1 VKEKSLIIKQKIGKN
16 RKLKIFQNKP
26 NMFHKKEC
34 FLQKLMDFSQK
45 NKKKN
50 LIPKFM
56 AKVIKFPTK
65 KSR

>member
-1 VKEKSLIIKQKIGKN
+1 
-16 RKLKIFQNKP
+16 
-26 NMFHKKEC
+26 MFHKKEC

-45 NKKKN
+45 TKKK

-65 KSR
+65 KVDNNYCNSIKNFR